1 MGTFFNPG
9 NGSFTQ
15 DKNSEI
21 YIDKTELLKFLN
33 KKLGTNGKC
42 ITVSHARRFGKSHAA
57 GMIDAYYSLGSD
69 SSKLFENTKIASDP
83 DYEKY
88 RNKYNVIHLDI
99 SSVWDYHKED
109 LIESIEERVCEDF
122 QKIYGDLL
130 NYKRD
135 FYLLIQDIY
144 SLTGIPFVI
153 IIDEW
158 DCVIRN
164 SHDQALVHK
173 YLQFLH
179 SLFKSEESKSFLAL
193 GYITGILPIK
203 KIKDESALNN
213 FQEYTMLDSYPITE
227 YYGFTEKE
235 VKDLCKDY
243 SMDFETVKAWYNGYL
258 IDGEHMY
265 NPNSVSQALERHKI
279 DSYWRNTSA
288 FDTINTFIT
297 MNYAG
302 LKDDVMKM
310 LTGGKVRINTNTFQ
324 NDFSIITSK
333 DDALTALIHLGYLG
347 YDQDAQTAFIPNEEI
362 RQELTAAT
370 RRNPKNISV
379 SLRNYNKNIADKT
392 VLSSRK
398 DENTMKYDFTT
409 ILDRKG
415 KDSIAVEPFE
425 ADWIKW
431 PGKTKEGFD
440 IIPMWVADMNFPAV
454 HTIPEAIIERTKH
467 TTYGYFS
474 PREEY
479 FDAIIKWHKTRNGIE
494 GLEPKHIGY
503 ENGVLGGVVSALN
516 VLCSKGDSVLLHSPT
531 YIGFTE
537 SLTNNGYHIVHS
549 PLVKDENNVYRM
561 DFEDMEKKIV
571 ENHIHA
577 AIFCSPHNPTGRVWE
592 RWEIEKAME
601 IYKKHD
607 VYVVSDEIWSDLLL
621 NGHKHIPTQSV
632 SEDAKQRTVALYAP
646 SKTFN
651 LAGLIGSY
659 HIIYNDWLRER
670 ILKES
675 SLSHYNSMNLLSMY
689 ALIGAYKLEGYEWA

>member
-42 ITVSHARRFGKSHAA
+42 IAVSHARRFGKSHAA

-130 NYKRD
+130 NYRRD

-193 GYITGILPIK
+193 GYITGIMPIK

-213 FQEYTMLDSYPITE
+213 FEEYTMLKSRPITK
-227 YYGFTEKE
+227 YYGFTEEE
-235 VKDLCKDY
+235 VKALCKRYD
-243 SMDFETVKAWYNGYL
+243 MDFETTKEWYNGYL
-258 IDGEHMY
+258 IDGMHMY
-265 NPNSVSQALERHKI
+265 NPNSVSQAMKYHDF

-288 FDTINTFIT
+288 FGTINNFIM
-297 MNYAG
+297 MNYSG
-302 LKDDVMKM
+302 LKEDVLTM
-310 LTGGKVRINTNTFQ
+310 LSGGKVMVDTECFQ
-324 NDFSIITSK
+324 NDLAEIHSK

-347 YDQDAQTAFIPNEEI
+347 YDADMLSAYIPNYEVAKAFQSALKTGEWKDVAASISKCDTLLMATISGNTEKVAELIELAHDTYTSILKYNDENSLSCVLTMAYFTAPAYYTIIREMPAGKGFADFVFLPRANAGNRPAMIVELKYNQSADTVI
-362 RQELTAAT
+362 RQIKEKRYQGA
-370 RRNPKNISV
+370 
-379 SLRNYNKNIADKT
+379 
-392 VLSSRK
+392 LS
-398 DENTMKYDFTT
+398 
-409 ILDRKG
+409 
-415 KDSIAVEPFE
+415 
-425 ADWIKW
+425 
-431 PGKTKEGFD
+431 
-440 IIPMWVADMNFPAV
+440 
-454 HTIPEAIIERTKH
+454 
-467 TTYGYFS
+467 
-474 PREEY
+474 
-479 FDAIIKWHKTRNGIE
+479 
-494 GLEPKHIGY
+494 GY
-503 ENGVLGGVVSALN
+503 ESKILLVGISYDNEKHHT
-516 VLCSKGDSVLLHSPT
+516 CS
-531 YIGFTE
+531 
-537 SLTNNGYHIVHS
+537 
-549 PLVKDENNVYRM
+549 
-561 DFEDMEKKIV
+561 
-571 ENHIHA
+571 
-577 AIFCSPHNPTGRVWE
+577 
-592 RWEIEKAME
+592 IE
-601 IYKKHD
+601 
-607 VYVVSDEIWSDLLL
+607 
-621 NGHKHIPTQSV
+621 
-632 SEDAKQRTVALYAP
+632 
-646 SKTFN
+646 
-651 LAGLIGSY
+651 
-659 HIIYNDWLRER
+659 
-670 ILKES
+670 
-675 SLSHYNSMNLLSMY
+675 
-689 ALIGAYKLEGYEWA
+689 EW